1 MAQTDHRTLLQRIT
15 QRAMREQGLLPEFS
29 NAVLAELGSMQAPAG
44 MKGEPAKDSRWIRDL
59 TSLPW
64 ASIDHDD
71 ARDLDQVTIAEALSR
86 DEVRIRVAVADVD
99 ALVKK
104 GSAIDGHARHNTSSI
119 YTIAEYFP
127 MLPEKLSADFTSLNL
142 DAERLALVVEMTIA
156 ANGLVL
162 ASDIYRARVRN
173 RAQLTYNSVA
183 AWLDGANPVPAAIAA
198 VEGLAENLRLQ
209 EQTAQRLRRSRH
221 LVGALNLEIIEAK
234 PIFDGEQLRDLAVD
248 RKNSAKELIE
258 DFMIA
263 ANGVTARYL
272 AARHFPS
279 IRRVVRTPK
288 RWDRIV
294 VLAKANGDVLPGTP
308 NAAALDAFLVKA
320 RAADPQHFPAL
331 SLAVVDLLGAGE
343 YLAELP
349 GNSPSQYFG
358 LAVKDYAHSTAP
370 NHRYADLVTQRLLK
384 AAMAGS
390 TIPYRFAD
398 LEALAAHLTEAEGAV
413 DKVTLQVGKAAAAL
427 LLESHIGETFEALVT
442 GASKKAVSAQLFAL
456 PVEGKVV
463 RPSRDVDVG
472 DRILVQLRSV
482 DVEKGLIDLKKVRPT
497 EQGMGMT
504 S

>member
-1 MAQTDHRTLLQRIT
+1 MPKTDHRTLLQRIT
-15 QRAMREQGLLPEFS
+15 QRAMLEQGLLPEFS
-29 NAVLAELGSMQAPAG
+29 ATVLAELDSLQAPAG

-64 ASIDHDD
+64 ASIDQDD
-71 ARDLDQVTIAEALSR
+71 ARDLDQLTIAEALSR

-99 ALVKK
+99 ALVKMD
-104 GSAIDGHARHNTSSI
+104 SAIDGHARHNTSSI
-119 YTIAEYFP
+119 YTMAEYFP
-127 MLPEKLSADFTSLNL
+127 MLPEKLSTDFTSLNL
-142 DAERLALVVEMTIA
+142 GAERLALVVEMTIA

-183 AWLDGANPVPAAIAA
+183 AWLDGGSPVPEAIAA
-198 VEGLAENLRLQ
+198 VKGLAENLLLQ
-209 EQTAQRLRRSRH
+209 ERTAQRLRRSRH
-221 LVGALNLEIIEAK
+221 LLGALNLEIIEAK

-248 RKNSAKELIE
+248 RKNSAKELVE

-272 AARHFPS
+272 AAKHFPS

-294 VLAKANGDVLPGTP
+294 VLAKANGGDLPGRP

-320 RAADPQHFPAL
+320 RVADPRHFPAL

-349 GNSPSQYFG
+349 GNPPLRYFG
-358 LAVKDYAHSTAP
+358 LAVRDYAHSTAP
-370 NHRYADLVTQRLLK
+370 NHRYADLITQRLLK

-390 TIPYRFAD
+390 AIPYRFAD
-398 LEALAAHLTEAEGAV
+398 LEALATHLTQAESAV
-413 DKVTLQVGKAAAAL
+413 DTVKRQVGKAAAAL
-427 LLESHIGETFEALVT
+427 LLESRIGEKFEALVT

-456 PVEGKVV
+456 PVEGKVA
-463 RPSRDVDVG
+463 RQSGNVDVG
-472 DRILVQLRSV
+472 DRIQVQLHSV
-482 DVEKGLIDLKKVRPT
+482 NVENGLIDFKKIRPP
-497 EQGMGMT
+497 EQGIEMNL
-504 S
+504 